1 MLGTRNV
8 SFQLNINA
16 PVAYFGDAL
25 KRSDIGIGLELWLCL
40 SASSVGIVLE
50 LWLWLDIRRDDEDAS
65 E

>member
-25 KRSDIGIGLELWLCL
+25 NRSDIGIG
-40 SASSVGIVLE
+40 LE
-50 LWLWLDIRRDDEDAS
+50 LWLWLDIRRDDADAS